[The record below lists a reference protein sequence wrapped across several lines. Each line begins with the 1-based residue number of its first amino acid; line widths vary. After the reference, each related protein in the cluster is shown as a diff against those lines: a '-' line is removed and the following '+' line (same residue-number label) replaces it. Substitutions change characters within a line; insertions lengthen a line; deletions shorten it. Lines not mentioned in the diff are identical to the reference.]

1 MLLLIY
7 RDKYFIWIKKL
18 TNYSHTFLLATTLL
32 LQPLSSSAETIDCTQ
47 SKFLAQQAFTM
58 LKAGASL
65 DVTLKSFEP
74 TPLNKYMIK
83 KLFDNKKIIRNISNA
98 EKSGLK
104 SCKFFS

>member
-1 MLLLIY
+1 
-7 RDKYFIWIKKL
+7 L
-18 TNYSHTFLLATTLL
+18 TNYSRTILLTTTLL
-32 LQPLSSSAETIDCTQ
+32 LLPLSSSAESVDCTQ
-47 SKFLAQQAFTM
+47 TKFLAQQAFTM

-83 KLFDNKKIIRNISNA
+83 KLYDNKNIIRNISNA

-104 SCKFFS
+104 SCKYFT